1 MSIYRRLDKENMAYA
16 HTQTHKTY
24 NGILL
29 SHKNNAIC
37 SYMDGPRSYQVQNM
51 ILSEGI
57 QKEKE

>member
-1 MSIYRRLDKENMAYA
+1 ML
-16 HTQTHKTY
+16 THKHIKHTMEY
-24 NGILL
+24 YSVI
-29 SHKNNAIC
+29 KNNAIC